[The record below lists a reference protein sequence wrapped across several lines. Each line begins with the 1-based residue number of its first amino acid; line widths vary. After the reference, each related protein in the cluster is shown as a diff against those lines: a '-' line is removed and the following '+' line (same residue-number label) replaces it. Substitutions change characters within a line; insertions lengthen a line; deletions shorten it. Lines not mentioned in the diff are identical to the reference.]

1 MVKMA
6 GPGGEANRVTTQTA
20 QNKGKH
26 KWWSDKD
33 NGEQKD
39 LVTGNS
45 SVHPSTCST
54 SGSSSLSG
62 ITTVICFSFL
72 QAEVWIVWYL
82 WCSWSF
88 TVNVTLTPWQCV
100 HVLSCVSYRQIR
112 TSRCLHGLQYI
123 CPRPPHMSAV
133 RRCVTADID
142 ELIHSQLQPLMMSP
156 PTAAKRR
163 LTFLIVLLFSTGSRG
178 LSLDDVLAFVWLP
191 LVQLGVRLMK
201 GTLLENIRGLRW
213 FHQAQISSP
222 TR

>member
-1 MVKMA
+1 MIWSRKRGAEGLGDRKLLCSPFHVFHFWVIQLKWNHRSHLFLVPA
-6 GPGGEANRVTTQTA
+6 G
-20 QNKGKH
+20 
-26 KWWSDKD
+26 WSVDS
-33 NGEQKD
+33 
-39 LVTGNS
+39 LVPLVFLILHS
-45 SVHPSTCST
+45 QCDVDAM
-54 SGSSSLSG
+54 
-62 ITTVICFSFL
+62 TVC
-72 QAEVWIVWYL
+72 A
-82 WCSWSF
+82 
-88 TVNVTLTPWQCV
+88 CV
-100 HVLSCVSYRQIR
+100 VMRLIR
-112 TSRCLHGLQYI
+112 TSRCLHGLQCI

-133 RRCVTADID
+133 RTCVTADID

-191 LVQLGVRLMK
+191 LVQLGVKLMK